1 LASSKET
8 CHWNQ
13 SNGGI
18 WQQKRNEVP
27 WMKETNGLDELSF
40 PLMKETNGIKM
51 EQLMETRGFN
61 DILVLSFLNI
71 TYFPSSS
78 DTMF

>member
-1 LASSKET
+1 
-8 CHWNQ
+8 
-13 SNGGI
+13 
-18 WQQKRNEVP
+18 
-27 WMKETNGLDELSF
+27 MKETNGLDELSF

-51 EQLMETRGFN
+51 EQLMKTRGFN